1 MYSLSRRDFIKQAA
15 ILGILPFT
23 NFGVSPIQTE
33 NKKFPELE
41 LQGSHGHMGMQHG
54 RIFNSLIQKNIQFYK
69 EWILGGDKNRI
80 NELIEAASRFG
91 PVLRDYVP
99 EQLEEIEGI
108 ARGAEV
114 SVDDILI
121 INARTD
127 LKFMFE
133 KSAAEKNQPGCT
145 ALAIKKGEGVDAL
158 LALGQN
164 WDWNLHFKDT
174 AALLRIN
181 PDEGPSIVMFT
192 EAGMVGKI
200 GFNHHRLGVCLNY
213 LEHASNL
220 SHESLGVPVHN
231 LLRTVLTSRTASEAY
246 SKVALFPRCG
256 TANFLIAQ
264 FSKTGSEIMDI
275 EITPDAVAIIRPE
288 KEYLLHTNHYVSPS
302 LKDGCMSMGGVSTT
316 NRYETGYSLLDS
328 IDHKEADPVETMKKV
343 LELRE
348 GAPYSVSR
356 SPAPGSQSSTIAGI
370 VMDLSRNFFYLAPG
384 SPHEN
389 PWVTYPGA

>member
-1 MYSLSRRDFIKQAA
+1 M
-15 ILGILPFT
+15 
-23 NFGVSPIQTE
+23 
-33 NKKFPELE
+33 
-41 LQGSHGHMGMQHG
+41 
-54 RIFNSLIQKNIQFYK
+54 
-69 EWILGGDKNRI
+69 
-80 NELIEAASRFG
+80 IETASCFG
-91 PVLRDYVP
+91 PVLRDYIP

-114 SVDDILI
+114 PVDDILI

-127 LKFMFE
+127 HKFIFE
-133 KSAAEKNQPGCT
+133 KSSTKKTQPGCT
-145 ALAIKKGEGVDAL
+145 ALAIKKGKGPDAS

-174 AALLRIN
+174 SALLRMQ
-181 PDEGPSIVMFT
+181 PEAGPSIVMFT

-213 LEHASNL
+213 LEQTSNL
-220 SHESLGVPVHN
+220 SHEGLGVPVHN
-231 LLRTVLTSRTASEAY
+231 LLRIVLSCQTIPEAY

-264 FSKTGSEIMDI
+264 FSKNESAILDL
-275 EITPDAVAIIRPE
+275 EITPDAVAVIRPE
-288 KEYLLHTNHYVSPS
+288 KEYLLHSNHYVSPS
-302 LKDGCMSMGGVSTT
+302 LEGGCMSIGGVSTT
-316 NRYETGYSLLDS
+316 NRYKTGYTILDS
-328 IDHKEADPVETMKKV
+328 IDHKESDPVETMKKV

-356 SPAPGSQSSTIAGI
+356 SPAPGSQSTTIAGI
-370 VMDLSRNFFYLAPG
+370 VMDLSRNILYLAPG

-389 PWVTYPGA
+389 PWTVYPGT